1 MFFKTVALYLSCFC
15 SFLLWW
21 VSTLTLRS
29 GKKLLNASNTCWK
42 QRRME
47 EGKHFLCPEGRLV
60 DSGCFPRE
68 CESACGL
75 IDSWSSG
82 SCDHRTGQWVWLIPP
97 EMSTYTLQFRTS
109 CQLCFP
115 FRYAQLYLLSQRL
128 AALTGSLPI
137 PVEPSYRPTYLINL
151 SRFILSYFWVSLM
164 NRPLTKKKKSP
175 DASRL
180 ILSCFNAWK
189 CWIKEMQ

>member
-1 MFFKTVALYLSCFC
+1 MVKIMGVLQNGSIVSLLCFFFL

-29 GKKLLNASNTCWK
+29 GKKLLNASNTCWI
-42 QRRME
+42 QGRME

-97 EMSTYTLQFRTS
+97 ETSTYTLQFRTS
-109 CQLCFP
+109 CQLCFS
-115 FRYAQLYLLSQRL
+115 FRYAQLYLLSQCL
-128 AALTGSLPI
+128 VALTDSLLL
-137 PVEPSYRPTYLINL
+137 PVEPCYLPIYLIHL
-151 SRFILSYFWVSLM
+151 SRFILSYFWVSSM
-164 NRPLTKKKKSP
+164 NRPLP
-175 DASRL
+175 
-180 ILSCFNAWK
+180 WK
-189 CWIKEMQ
+189 CWMKCNKGSVS